1 MGGEADIACAPRL
14 STSPPDTTLTIVGS
28 QEGTTKLY
36 YGPSDTLV
44 IGAGHTQGIDA
55 GQEYFVRRVV
65 SLGRLGNNAPL
76 VLHTAGWVR
85 IIAAERDA
93 ALARVVRACDG
104 LQRGDFLE
112 PVDWPAAVQLAE
124 PGDPDYD
131 NAGVILFGLDGRQ
144 FIAENQYFVL
154 TLGVT
159 HGLVPGQRLT
169 VFRKTLGHLRAVTE
183 LGEAVVVTVEDES
196 ATARLMRMRDAIEVG
211 DLIAPQR

>member
-1 MGGEADIACAPRL
+1 M
-14 STSPPDTTLTIVGS
+14 
-28 QEGTTKLY
+28 
-36 YGPSDTLV
+36 
-44 IGAGHTQGIDA
+44 
-55 GQEYFVRRVV
+55 
-65 SLGRLGNNAPL
+65 
-76 VLHTAGWVR
+76 
-85 IIAAERDA
+85 
-93 ALARVVRACDG
+93 
-104 LQRGDFLE
+104 E